1 MQKDGIQRI
10 TIEVPKELHAH
21 IKAACAERG
30 ESISMA
36 LTRTLR
42 AEFGWDSPGV
52 VRLADWSGWT
62 PEFDAT
68 LLRLWPTMSAKW
80 IAIELG
86 ATRSA
91 VLSRYHRLQG
101 NGEQYRQTQRAKD
114 QAETQARR
122 QAKTDVLN
130 SLKQNLAQGTARDTA
145 ILTALE
151 AGATH
156 RAVANVLGLT
166 QQRITQIAA
175 RSSTGR
181 KVTTKE
187 SRAA

>member
-1 MQKDGIQRI
+1 
-10 TIEVPKELHAH
+10 
-21 IKAACAERG
+21 
-30 ESISMA
+30 
-36 LTRTLR
+36 
-42 AEFGWDSPGV
+42 
-52 VRLADWSGWT
+52 
-62 PEFDAT
+62 
-68 LLRLWPTMSAKW
+68 MSAKW

-91 VLSRYHRLQG
+91 VLSRYHRLQD

-122 QAKTDVLN
+122 QAKIDVLN

-181 KVTTKE
+181 KVTTKG

>member
-1 MQKDGIQRI
+1 M
-10 TIEVPKELHAH
+10 V
-21 IKAACAERG
+21 
-30 ESISMA
+30 

-62 PEFDAT
+62 PESDAT

-101 NGEQYRQTQRAKD
+101 NG
-114 QAETQARR
+114 
-122 QAKTDVLN
+122 
-130 SLKQNLAQGTARDTA
+130 
-145 ILTALE
+145 
-151 AGATH
+151 
-156 RAVANVLGLT
+156 RAVQAN
-166 QQRITQIAA
+166 A
-175 RSSTGR
+175 
-181 KVTTKE
+181 E
-187 SRAA
+187 SEGPG

>member
-1 MQKDGIQRI
+1 MQKDGILRI

-42 AEFGWDSPGV
+42 AEFGWHGPGV

-62 PEFDAT
+62 PESDAT

-86 ATRSA
+86 TTRSA
-91 VLSRYHRLQG
+91 VLGRYHRLQG
-101 NGEQYRQTQRAKD
+101 NGEKYRQTQRAKD

-122 QAKTDVLN
+122 QVEIDALHD
-130 SLKQNLAQGTARDTA
+130 LKRNLAQGINRDTA

-151 AGATH
+151 AGATQ
-156 RAVANVLGLT
+156 RAVAIVLGLT

-181 KVTTKE
+181 KATTKG